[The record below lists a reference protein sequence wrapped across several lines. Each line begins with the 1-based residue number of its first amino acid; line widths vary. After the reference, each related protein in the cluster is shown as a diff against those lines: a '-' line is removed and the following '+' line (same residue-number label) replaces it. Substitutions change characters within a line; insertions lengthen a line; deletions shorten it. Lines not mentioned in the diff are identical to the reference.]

1 MYKTG
6 DRVKHRLFGLGTVLE
21 VMPDSVKIK
30 FDILATSRNI
40 RKDYKGISK
49 AGENHMKDKTKNNE
63 DAEIGFIDIR
73 IGNGIEKVKS
83 ILKMF
88 LSYAF
93 DKMDMNKEE
102 DFNHTCVT
110 VIDLLYEQLETL
122 EKDIGKVL
130 LIVNETGIEK
140 K

>member
-1 MYKTG
+1 
-6 DRVKHRLFGLGTVLE
+6 
-21 VMPDSVKIK
+21 
-30 FDILATSRNI
+30 
-40 RKDYKGISK
+40 
-49 AGENHMKDKTKNNE
+49 MKDKTKNKDIE
-63 DAEIGFIDIR
+63 DAEMGFIDVR
-73 IGNGIEKVKS
+73 IGNGMEKVKS

-110 VIDLLYEQLETL
+110 VIDLLYEQMETL

-130 LIVNETGIEK
+130 LIVNEIGIEK